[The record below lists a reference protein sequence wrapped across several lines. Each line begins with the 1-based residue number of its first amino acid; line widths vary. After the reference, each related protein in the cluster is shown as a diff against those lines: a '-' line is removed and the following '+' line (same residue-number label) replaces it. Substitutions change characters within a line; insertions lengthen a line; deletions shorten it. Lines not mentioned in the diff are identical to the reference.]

1 MTTEQMREKVHS
13 GIDKHCASLTSDP
26 FLMQRVLHAANEDCI
41 KKGGIH
47 IKKHK
52 IAICVVIA
60 MMMLGTVAFAVVL
73 LLPEF
78 FSEVAHLTL
87 NSGDYVEWTL
97 DEKRYMIQIMNK
109 YGLLDDAQSDNLWH
123 ASEDEIDHYML
134 KRYGAEKYPDDL
146 GWISIDRIA
155 WVEMGPYTDW
165 SNETW
170 VWYSNL
176 MFEVGL
182 WTEKSDVDVYL
193 TPGKEAIK
201 PEKAI
206 EIAMRQLQTNGYSSD
221 ELEKT
226 TVFWHYMTHASDVN
240 HESMVYLI
248 TVRFP
253 DKSEEYVFMSP
264 DGTLK

>member
-1 MTTEQMREKVHS
+1 MTTDQIRDKVHAE
-13 GIDKHCASLTSDP
+13 IDTHCATITSDP
-26 FLMQRVLHAANEDCI
+26 CSMQRVLYAANTECCE
-41 KKGGIH
+41 KGGIF
-47 IKKHK
+47 INKHK
-52 IAICVVIA
+52 IAIFVVIA
-60 MMMLGTVAFAVVL
+60 MMIIGTVAFAAVL

-87 NSGDYVEWTL
+87 TSGDYAEWTL
-97 DEKRYMIQIMNK
+97 DEKRHMIQIMNK
-109 YGLLDDAQSDNLWH
+109 YGLLDDAQTDNLGR
-123 ASEDEIDHYML
+123 ASENEIDHYML
-134 KRYGAEKYPDDL
+134 KRYGSEKYPDDL

-155 WVEMGPYTDW
+155 WMEMGPYTDW

-226 TVFWHYMTHASDVN
+226 TVFWHYMTHASDMN